1 MLVPS
6 HIKEGNRL
14 KKIILIVLFS
24 LIIVFVILS
33 FSLFTPTTAEY
44 AYILAAKENESQY
57 SIIAYDIK
65 NEKHSIIKTDAYLIK
80 DDLPN
85 QLLAA
90 TCEDDYLTLYSIHN
104 GEMTTY
110 REKIYCPDIE
120 FTIAYIDS
128 CVYYTRR
135 NWFGLY
141 DIVRL
146 LPDGTL
152 FQYTVPGDGLH
163 SYQSTGS
170 AEKIPFIADV
180 DQEGRIIYTYRKSGS
195 GGRVYM
201 SNLLGEYHY
210 LNGGFHGIWMNPET
224 VLFWSDE
231 LKWYFPDTYK
241 FSFSDES
248 NSFFFKPVFCDT
260 KKSVFSSTYAN
271 ASIKD
276 ENTISIACEIYPVMY
291 PFFGYPK
298 LSFGLFN
305 AESGKCI
312 AQYNIQEKDLEFCD
326 YKIYWE

>member
-1 MLVPS
+1 
-6 HIKEGNRL
+6 
-14 KKIILIVLFS
+14 
-24 LIIVFVILS
+24 
-33 FSLFTPTTAEY
+33 
-44 AYILAAKENESQY
+44 
-57 SIIAYDIK
+57 
-65 NEKHSIIKTDAYLIK
+65 
-80 DDLPN
+80 
-85 QLLAA
+85 
-90 TCEDDYLTLYSIHN
+90 
-104 GEMTTY
+104 
-110 REKIYCPDIE
+110 
-120 FTIAYIDS
+120 
-128 CVYYTRR
+128 
-135 NWFGLY
+135 
-141 DIVRL
+141 
-146 LPDGTL
+146 
-152 FQYTVPGDGLH
+152 
-163 SYQSTGS
+163 
-170 AEKIPFIADV
+170 
-180 DQEGRIIYTYRKSGS
+180 
-195 GGRVYM
+195 M

-260 KKSVFSSTYAN
+260 KRSAFSSTYAN